1 MKVQTKIL
9 LLLLLIVATLVGGLV
24 AVRLYE
30 DAKFRKI
37 AEDRAVER
45 DEEFDKFLS
54 ERGDKLEAFVD
65 DSTIWDDMVLAI
77 LKKDAAWFDENVNL
91 DSLIGVNANAVWV
104 YSHEGELIHSV
115 NNRYTESLRELP
127 LPPHAVKELLAKNG
141 TFRFFAKVEQGWIEI
156 RGASVHPSRD
166 SGRQT
171 KPPGSF
177 FAAHIWI
184 DENVKQMARFTG
196 YDVKILSAGES
207 VNSPRSAEERGL
219 IRFARVVEGWDG
231 KPVAQ
236 IRVEHDSPIIK
247 KLNEASDRLFIG
259 LMIFAG
265 GMFLLLAT
273 CLILWVRRPLRKIS
287 RSLANQ
293 EPAALAV
300 LQRRHD
306 EFGKLACLIAQHRS
320 TEEKLHQAE
329 EELRHSQKL
338 EAVGRLAGGVAHD
351 FNNLLTAIIGYSE
364 LLEARLASDGVARDH
379 ARMIHKAGEQAA
391 GLTKQLL
398 AFSRKQLLQPKVLD
412 LNRVV
417 QEMEK
422 LLQRVIGEHIRIVI
436 STEATDARVLADPNQ
451 LEQVILNLG
460 VNARDAMP
468 GGGTLTITT
477 RNVTFLDSDVS
488 HRGDGMAPGQ
498 YVTLAVSDTGSG
510 MDGETKTR
518 IFEPF
523 FTTKGPGKGTGLG
536 LATVYGIVKQSHGGI
551 TVESELGKGSTFQIE
566 LPLEDSPLEAPRVIP
581 VAAEGSHAS
590 ETILVVEDEEVVRL
604 LVCEVLGDS
613 GYKVLCAAAP
623 SEALR
628 IVREHGA
635 PIDLLVTDV
644 VMPEMHGPALARVL
658 QPMQPQMKVLYV
670 SGYSENDISD
680 QGVVDPDLDVL
691 QKPFT
696 HHSLTRKIREVLD
709 EIEPAPAEL
718 ESAEA

>member
-1 MKVQTKIL
+1 V
-9 LLLLLIVATLVGGLV
+9 
-24 AVRLYE
+24 
-30 DAKFRKI
+30 
-37 AEDRAVER
+37 EDRT
-45 DEEFDKFLS
+45 L
-54 ERGDKLEAFVD
+54 
-65 DSTIWDDMVLAI
+65 WDDLVLAI
-77 LKKDAAWFDENVNL
+77 LKKDTAWLEENFNE
-91 DSLIGVNANAVWV
+91 DTLIGANANAVWV
-104 YSHEGELIHSV
+104 YSREGELLHSV
-115 NNRYTESLRELP
+115 NNRYSEALRELP
-127 LPPHAVKELLAKNG
+127 VPPHALKELLERNG
-141 TFRFFAKVEQGWIEI
+141 MFQFFAKVELGWIEI

-184 DENVKQMARFTG
+184 DKNIEQMAQFTG
-196 YDVKILSAGES
+196 YKIKMLSAGES
-207 VNSPRSAEERGL
+207 VDSPQSAEERGL
-219 IRFARVVEGWDG
+219 IRFARVVDGWDG

-236 IRVEHDSPIIK
+236 IRVEHDSPIIQ
-247 KLNEASDRLFIG
+247 KLNEASDRLFVG
-259 LMIFAG
+259 LMIFAA

-273 CLILWVRRPLRKIS
+273 SLLLWVRRPLRKIS
-287 RSLANQ
+287 RSLEDQ
-293 EPAALAV
+293 DPAGLAM

-306 EFGKLACLIAQHRS
+306 EFGKLACLIVQHRS
-320 TEEKLHQAE
+320 TEERLQHAE

-364 LLEARLASDGVARDH
+364 LLEARLTGDGVARDH

-391 GLTKQLL
+391 SLTKQLL

-436 STEATDARVLADPNQ
+436 ATEAQDARVLADPNQ

-477 RNVTFLDSDVS
+477 RNVTFLDSDIS
-488 HRGDGMAPGQ
+488 HRGDGIAPGE
-498 YVTLAVSDTGSG
+498 YVTLSVSDTGSG
-510 MDGETKTR
+510 MDVETKAR

-551 TVESELGKGSTFQIE
+551 SVESEPGKGSTFQIE
-566 LPLEDSPLEAPRVIP
+566 LPVEDSPLEAPRLALAP
-581 VAAEGSHAS
+581 VEGSRAS
-590 ETILVVEDEEVVRL
+590 ETILVVEDEEVVRM

-623 SEALR
+623 SEALK
-628 IVREHGA
+628 IVNEREHDS

-658 QPMQPQMKVLYV
+658 QPLQPQMKVLYV

-696 HHSLTRKIREVLD
+696 HQSLVRKIREVLD
-709 EIEPAPAEL
+709 EVEPAREEL
-718 ESAEA
+718 ENAGA